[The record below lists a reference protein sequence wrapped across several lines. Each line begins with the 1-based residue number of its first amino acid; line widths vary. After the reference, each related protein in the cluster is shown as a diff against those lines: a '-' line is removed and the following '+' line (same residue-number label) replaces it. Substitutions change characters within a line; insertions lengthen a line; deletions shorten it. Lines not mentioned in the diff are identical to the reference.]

1 MRTLQLPFLD
11 ERRWAALARERFWPG
26 DFADGFRCGFGGRL
40 HGQRDCD
47 GFPGGFHSW
56 PMIRRETWSAG
67 FHCGLH
73 YRLRCAP
80 ERDRAD
86 GGGP

>member
-47 GFPGGFHSW
+47 GFPGRISFVAHD
-56 PMIRRETWSAG
+56 PARNVVRRVSLRTSLSSA
-67 FHCGLH
+67 
-73 YRLRCAP
+73 LRA
-80 ERDRAD
+80 
-86 GGGP
+86 